1 MSTVVFQASLGGQIN
16 LVGANTASTLNINV
30 PAFAGTMASLL
41 SVNNNGVTYVNSS
54 GQPTTGSALTFDGTN
69 FVTTGT
75 VSATKL
81 IPTGGTAT
89 GNGMYLPASNQI
101 AFSTNSTEAVRI
113 DSSGNV
119 GIGTTSPSS
128 YGKLAVIGR
137 SYSSTGYALTID
149 GTTFTPSGATNPI
162 PNYGLGAPETSVVS
176 VSGFESLRFYTN
188 QVERARIDQN
198 GYITNAVNGNGNG
211 RLQAYQYYRLNADLA
226 GANATGAQSMFGV
239 GVTLAGS
246 TVYEFEMLVALSRSA
261 GNTSHTIG
269 LGFGGTSTINN
280 IQWQFSGI
288 YSTITNN
295 IGSAAA
301 ITAVYAATASNTT
314 VTNATTATAVYL
326 WSLIKGTVSINA
338 GGTFIPQYTLSA
350 APGGAYSTTTGSYV
364 KIAALSASGAN
375 TSVGTWA

>member
-1 MSTVVFQASLGGQIN
+1 MAVST
-16 LVGANTASTLNINV
+16 
-30 PAFAGTMASLL
+30 
-41 SVNNNGVTYVNSS
+41 
-54 GQPTTGSALTFDGTN
+54 
-69 FVTTGT
+69 
-75 VSATKL
+75 
-81 IPTGGTAT
+81 
-89 GNGMYLPASNQI
+89 
-101 AFSTNSTEAVRI
+101 I
-113 DSSGNV
+113 DSSGLTAPLTGTV
-119 GIGTTSPSS
+119 TLAAGTTSLAPLLLTSGTNLTS
-128 YGKLAVIGR
+128 ATAGAVEYDGKVVYGTPA
-137 SYSSTGYALTID
+137 STQRGI
-149 GTTFTPSGATNPI
+149 I
-162 PNYGLGAPETSVVS
+162 PT
-176 VSGFESLRFYTN
+176 
-188 QVERARIDQN
+188 Q
-198 GYITNAVNGNGNG
+198 
-211 RLQAYQYYRLNADLA
+211 QYYRLNADLA

-261 GNTSHTIG
+261 GNASHTIG

-350 APGGAYSTTTGSYV
+350 APGGAYSTAAGSY
-364 KIAALSASGAN
+364 IRINPLSASGAN
-375 TSVGTWA
+375 TSVGAWA